1 MSLRR
6 PSTRRRGITLLEML
20 LAIGLLL
27 MTMATL
33 FLFYTIALDATAR
46 AGKFT
51 VRTQQAR
58 VVLQQMAREISQAAA
73 GAADKGDAL
82 TGKMHSLTIQTSG
95 LPDPALMYTYGLDEK
110 PPLPSSDMRQVDYYL
125 AVDPDSPD
133 EAGNPGVLGLVRRE
147 QKQMAKQV
155 VNLDTSEVLD
165 EVRMMAPEVQY
176 IRFRYFDGATWQD
189 VWTGGAGV
197 NSLPQAVKIEIG
209 FAPDAEMLN
218 GQETTLETD
227 FDLLGNPEQTVPVK
241 GRYSVVV
248 RLPMANAMMASLK
261 AAGSGLTG
269 SSMGSG
275 LSGGGLSGSGL
286 SSGLSGSS
294 LH

>member
-1 MSLRR
+1 MTMPRHNV
-6 PSTRRRGITLLEML
+6 RRRGITLLEML
-20 LAIGLLL
+20 LAVGLLL
-27 MTMATL
+27 MTIATL
-33 FLFYTIALDATAR
+33 FLFYTIALDATGR

-58 VVLQQMAREISQAAA
+58 VVLQQLAREIRQAAA
-73 GAADKGDAL
+73 GAADKGEAL
-82 TGKMHSLTIQTSG
+82 TGKMHSLTLETSG
-95 LPDPALMYTYGLDEK
+95 LPDPALMYSYGLDEK
-110 PPLPSSDMRQVDYYL
+110 PPMPSSDMRKVDYYL

-147 QKQMAKQV
+147 QKQMTQQV
-155 VNLDTSEVLD
+155 VDLDTSEVLD

-189 VWTGGAGV
+189 VWTGGGGV

-209 FAPDAEMLN
+209 YTPDVAMLN
-218 GQETTLETD
+218 GQESTLETD
-227 FDLLGNPEQTVPVK
+227 FDLLGNPEKVTPVK
-241 GRYSVVV
+241 GRYGLIV

-261 AAGSGLTG
+261 AAANGGLGSSNSLGSSNDLGSG
-269 SSMGSG
+269 SF
-275 LSGGGLSGSGL
+275 SGGLP
-286 SSGLSGSS
+286 GSS